1 MATPQENT
9 SSDNIK
15 VEAEIENADF
25 DNQDSTAGQNLE
37 ETIETAE
44 NPNGQNDGI
53 RVTNKAPGI
62 RVTGTNPRPSVPI
75 LEPEDVRGLITGVL
89 DRYADDPQDPEQQA
103 NVDAL
108 NVTLINHRIQEVA
121 DIYRNTGI
129 REPFWSDKYQ
139 HGLDYLAGRIASKIT
154 ISSAEQLLF
163 LALLGMQEYARN
175 HFGGRNAPPGN
186 FSNETF
192 TRGLD
197 LNQTLEDALAKAK
210 RDEREFFLQYK
221 ERLGKP
227 DPREEQRK
235 RERDEKR
242 EREEARAK
250 QPPLSKQ
257 LADALKFLS
266 DKGPGASFQTNG
278 IETKLRELEETVQ
291 TQPNLVT
298 EALTFKQ
305 TNTDMLMGD
314 LEIPVCGPNGTLTSE
329 GNKELQTSLRS
340 MKFSGSGTDLHSIK
354 DILEEL
360 TCLVGKTGATQDL
373 AYWML
378 LKCAHGVFRRYVEK
392 NRDYKTPLEDFYPA
406 MIKRFGTVL
415 NNTTLQSMLDKVVSS
430 HPDRPLN
437 ETLDQIHF
445 LTGDVAKSQAG
456 IGEDWRIEGTLLDK
470 MNCTKFLR
478 KWFPINAVDEL
489 EKRFRTVATQG
500 RMEAT
505 SLKYMQLYRDMAID
519 TFGTVV
525 PQLQRELP
533 SYYVN
538 YGNYDQFKQLY
549 GERIVARRA
558 EARGQPNRRMDKRYP
573 QAGFA
578 IDSVRH
584 GPESDFYDEGP
595 ENNPPFQNDDHM
607 TAEANYYN
615 SSPPRSEEEAI
626 ERSLMEVSN
635 MPSNRGGNGRE
646 RGKFPAPRPGNPN
659 QGNAGGG
666 PKYPCW
672 ENNFCYDKPTP
683 NDAMRGC
690 WKCGTCIKFEPHFN
704 RDCPVSTDDYD
715 MNQAPCRN
723 CSAWHTRKNEDPKKP
738 CMVIRYLQE
747 KGELPK
753 TG

>member
-1 MATPQENT
+1 MATSQL
-9 SSDNIK
+9 SGASDIK
-15 VEAEIENADF
+15 VENENGEL
-25 DNQDSTAGQNLE
+25 DNQESTAEQNLE
-37 ETIETAE
+37 ETSETTG
-44 NPNGQNDGI
+44 NPTDQNDGI
-53 RVTNKAPGI
+53 RVTNRDPEI
-62 RVTGTNPRPSVPI
+62 RVSGTNPQPAVPFMYA
-75 LEPEDVRGLITGVL
+75 EDVRGLITEVL
-89 DRYADDPQDPEQQA
+89 DKYSTENQDPDQQA

-108 NVTLINHRIQEVA
+108 NVTLINHRIKEVA
-121 DIYRNTGI
+121 GIYRDTGI
-129 REPFWSDKYQ
+129 REPFWGEKYQ
-139 HGLDYLAGRIASKIT
+139 HGLDYLAGRIASKFT
-154 ISSAEQLLF
+154 ISKDEQLLF
-163 LALLGMQEYARN
+163 LALLGMQEYSRKY
-175 HFGGRNAPPGN
+175 FEGRNVPSGN
-186 FSNETF
+186 YGNETF
-192 TRGLD
+192 TQGFN
-197 LNQTLEDALAKAK
+197 LNQTLEDALTKAK
-210 RDEREFFLQYK
+210 RDEREFFMQYK

-227 DPREEQRK
+227 DPRDEQRRK
-235 RERDEKR
+235 EKEEKR

-250 QPPLSKQ
+250 EPPLSKQ
-257 LADALKFLS
+257 LADALKFLAG
-266 DKGPGASFQTNG
+266 KGPGASYQTNG
-278 IETKLRELEETVQ
+278 IEAKLRELEETVQ

-314 LEIPVCGPNGTLTSE
+314 LEIPVCGPNGSLTTE
-329 GNKELQTSLRS
+329 GNKELQGSLRS
-340 MKFSGSGTDLHSIK
+340 MKFSGSGSDHYSIQ

-437 ETLDQIHF
+437 EVLDSIHF

-478 KWFPINAVDEL
+478 KWFPINSVDDL
-489 EKRFRTVATQG
+489 EKRFRTTATLG

-533 SYYVN
+533 TYYVN

-549 GERIVARRA
+549 GDRIIARRA

-578 IDSVRH
+578 INSVRH
-584 GPESDFYDEGP
+584 GPESEFYAEEP
-595 ENNPPFQNDDHM
+595 ENNSSFQNDDHLI
-607 TAEANYYN
+607 AEANYYN

-635 MPSNRGGNGRE
+635 MQANRGWNGRE
-646 RGKFPAPRPGNPN
+646 KGRFPAPRPGNPN
-659 QGNAGGG
+659 QGNAGSG
-666 PKYPCW
+666 PQFPCW
-672 ENNFCYDKPTP
+672 ENNFGYNKPTP

-690 WKCGTCIKFEPHFN
+690 WKCGNCIKSEPHFN

-747 KGELPK
+747 KGEIPK

>member
-1 MATPQENT
+1 MASSQPLVAIKAEDENDESNTQE
-9 SSDNIK
+9 
-15 VEAEIENADF
+15 
-25 DNQDSTAGQNLE
+25 STADENLE
-37 ETIETAE
+37 ETTETTGDPT
-44 NPNGQNDGI
+44 NPLDGI
-53 RVTNKAPGI
+53 RVTERAPEI
-62 RVTGTNPRPSVPI
+62 RVTGTNPQPPVPV
-75 LEPEDVRGLITGVL
+75 LYSEDVRGLFTEVL
-89 DRYADDPQDPEQQA
+89 DRYAGEDQDPEQQA
-103 NVDAL
+103 NADAL
-108 NVTLINHRIQEVA
+108 NVTLINHRIKEVA
-121 DIYRNTGI
+121 EIYRDTGR
-129 REPFWSDKYQ
+129 REPFWSERYQ
-139 HGLDYLAGRIASKIT
+139 HGLDYLTGRIASKIT
-154 ISSAEQLLF
+154 IDKDEQLLF
-163 LALLGMQEYARN
+163 LALLGMKEYARN
-175 HFGGRNAPPGN
+175 HFGGRNRNASRGN
-186 FSNETF
+186 YSNESF
-192 TRGLD
+192 NQSFN

-227 DPREEQRK
+227 NPRDEQRK
-235 RERDEKR
+235 KERDEKR
-242 EREEARAK
+242 DREEARAK
-250 QPPLSKQ
+250 EPPLSKQ
-257 LADALKFLS
+257 LADALKFLAGTNP
-266 DKGPGASFQTNG
+266 DAHNQTSG
-278 IETKLRELEETVQ
+278 IEAKFRELEETVH

-305 TNTDMLMGD
+305 TTTDMLMGD
-314 LEIPVCGPNGTLTSE
+314 LEVPECGPNGSLTTE
-329 GNKELQTSLRS
+329 GNKELQSSLRS
-340 MKFSGSGTDLHSIK
+340 MKFSGSGSDLHSIK

-360 TCLVGKTGATQDL
+360 TTLVGKTGATLDL

-392 NRDYKTPLEDFYPA
+392 HRDYKTPLEDFYPA

-437 ETLDQIHF
+437 EILDQIHF

-456 IGEDWRIEGTLLDK
+456 IGEDWRTEGTLLDK

-478 KWFPINAVDEL
+478 KWFPIHAVDEL
-489 EKRFRTVATQG
+489 EKRFRTTATVN

-505 SLKYMQLYRDMAID
+505 SLKYMQLYRDMAVD
-519 TFGTVV
+519 TFGSIV
-525 PQLQRELP
+525 PQLQKELP

-549 GERIVARRA
+549 GDRIAARRA
-558 EARGQPNRRMDKRYP
+558 EGRGLPHRRMDKRYP

-584 GPESDFYDEGP
+584 GPETEFYTEEP
-595 ENNPPFQNDDHM
+595 ENNLSFQNDEHM
-607 TAEANYYN
+607 VAEANYYN
-615 SSPPRSEEEAI
+615 SKPPRSEEEAI

-635 MPSNRGGNGRE
+635 MQVSREWNGRE
-646 RGKFPAPRPGNPN
+646 KGKFPAPRPGNPN
-659 QGNAGGG
+659 QGKVGSG
-666 PKYPCW
+666 PQFPCW
-672 ENNFCYDKPTP
+672 ENNFCYTKPDP

-690 WKCGTCIKFEPHFN
+690 WKCGTCIKSEPHFQ

-738 CMVIRYLQE
+738 CMVIRYLQA
-747 KGELPK
+747 KGEIPK